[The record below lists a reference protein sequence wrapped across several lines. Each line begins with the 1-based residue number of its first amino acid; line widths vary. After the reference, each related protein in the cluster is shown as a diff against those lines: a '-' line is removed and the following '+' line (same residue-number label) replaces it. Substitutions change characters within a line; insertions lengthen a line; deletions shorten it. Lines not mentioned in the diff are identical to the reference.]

1 MTEKQ
6 RKRRD
11 FIQNI
16 TIAVLTVSAVLLFA
30 QTQIY
35 NLGAS
40 STLSRIFSGP
50 EVQSS
55 SVITPQK
62 DTVSSGTPVRIAVA
76 GTYGRYGDIAMT
88 TADEDFLPLRQL
100 LAQALGSAQSLT
112 FSSAQAFQDALN
124 QTSAYYD
131 FLSPLPLSVLAELA
145 QTSINEDSVFAR
157 RLVLAEENGVVTLHL
172 WNGTNRYYRSSTAL
186 SPEDLSAA
194 VSQYELGNAFF
205 AFEGTEAHTQEI
217 APYSLLSEEAP
228 NLPQLSAVSSLSDT
242 ALLLD
247 SLHFNPNTQNRYWE
261 SDTTEVISESN
272 GRTLRLSSDG
282 TVVYQ
287 SDNDPTLSIQA
298 AGEIPSLVEAM
309 TEVGLLL
316 GDLFSP
322 SMGDAELW
330 LEEIRQDGATT
341 TLRYGY
347 QVGGVPIRFSDGQS
361 AASVTLSGTTVSS
374 MTLRIRQYTVT
385 EANAL
390 LLPLRQAL
398 AIAAEK
404 TGAELSIGYA
414 DTGGD
419 TVSATWL
426 AD

>member
-1 MTEKQ
+1 MNERSRT
-6 RKRRD
+6 RRD

-40 STLSRIFSGP
+40 STLTRIFSGP

-55 SVITPQK
+55 SVITPQM
-62 DTVSSGTPVRIAVA
+62 DASSPSAPVRVAVA
-76 GTYGRYGDIAMT
+76 STYGRYGDITTT

-100 LAQALGSAQSLT
+100 LAQALGSAQALT

-157 RLVLAEENGVVTLHL
+157 RLVLTEENGAVTLHL

-186 SPEDLSAA
+186 SLEELNAA

-217 APYSLLSEEAP
+217 APYSLLSDEAP
-228 NLPQLSAVSSLSDT
+228 DLPQLSSVSSLSDT
-242 ALLLD
+242 TLLLD

-298 AGEIPSLVEAM
+298 AGEIPSLVEAT

-316 GDLFSP
+316 NDLFTP
-322 SMGDAELW
+322 SMGDAEIY
-330 LEEIRQDGATT
+330 LEEIQQNGAAT

-347 QVGGVPIRFSDGQS
+347 QVGGVPVRFSDGQS

-385 EANAL
+385 EDSSL

-398 AIAAEK
+398 AIAAGMAG
-404 TGAELSIGYA
+404 TELSIGYA
-414 DTGGD
+414 DNGGD